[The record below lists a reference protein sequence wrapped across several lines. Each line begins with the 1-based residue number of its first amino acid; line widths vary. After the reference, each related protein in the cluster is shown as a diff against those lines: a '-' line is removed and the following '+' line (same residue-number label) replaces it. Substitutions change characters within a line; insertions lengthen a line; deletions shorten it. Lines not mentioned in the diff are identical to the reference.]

1 MGLCDRACPGRR
13 TIRFGPGDVCHSR
26 VVGNAA
32 IRETN
37 RCAIAVRQLGT
48 AQITPLTDAME
59 IENLQLLPCPPL
71 PRFLHHHFF
80 SCSISFSMSY
90 PDALTC
96 CDALCRT

>member
-1 MGLCDRACPGRR
+1 MGLYDRACPGRR

-59 IENLQLLPCPPL
+59 IENTLLL
-71 PRFLHHHFF
+71 LLLR
-80 SCSISFSMSY
+80 ISRDDDIVAAQPGPTNSG
-90 PDALTC
+90 AGR
-96 CDALCRT
+96 RTERDSTT

>member
-1 MGLCDRACPGRR
+1 MGLYDRAGPGRR

-48 AQITPLTDAME
+48 AQITPLTDALE
-59 IENLQLLPCPPL
+59 IENLRVPRTWKGVLL
-71 PRFLHHHFF
+71 
-80 SCSISFSMSY
+80 
-90 PDALTC
+90 
-96 CDALCRT
+96 